1 MQWPCN
7 FFGGCEAVWHS
18 ISSSGKAY
26 QDMQNQLESL
36 MVSAERLKADIA
48 QDRSD
53 GAENE
58 RSEHQVQVSSPDF
71 DRRFEQLL
79 RKFLVPYW
87 SIYTLD
93 FCLGRSQI
101 DSWPLSA

>member
-1 MQWPCN
+1 MDVKQ
-7 FFGGCEAVWHS
+7 FGTAFHPHP
-18 ISSSGKAY
+18 GKVY

-36 MVSAERLKADIA
+36 MASAERLKADIA
-48 QDRSD
+48 QDRSE

-58 RSEHQVQVSSPDF
+58 RSEHQVQGSSPDF

-79 RKFLVPYW
+79 RKFLVGSCSLFFYLSYILYW

-93 FCLGRSQI
+93 FCLGR
-101 DSWPLSA
+101 